1 VATLSGLLAA
11 LGWRPGRSLLGRGVA
26 RSRIGWV
33 VAEVLALT
41 LFVIVLGLVFHRE
54 DPLFTD
60 MSGASGT
67 VPWSWFAPALL
78 ALRYG
83 VLSGLG
89 SMAMLLAAWVVT
101 SAAGVPM
108 PTGYFIG
115 GLLLTMVCGEFSGSW
130 RGRVDRLAEANS
142 YLEDRIE
149 RVTGRLFTVQRSHDL
164 LQQELLQRPTTLRNA
179 LEVLERRALLG
190 EQSVGV
196 AAQAFLDHLAA
207 SCQLEDAQVVA
218 VDTDAEQLGAVL
230 AQLGEAQPV
239 QIDDALV
246 RYALERGRLAHVQ
259 VGLAD
264 ADTPTQHLVVAPLR
278 IGRQRLQALLV
289 VSRMPFLALH
299 DETLQMIAV
308 LCSAFSAAAEVSEAV
323 AEVLVQVPACP
334 PRLAE
339 ELCRLDRIAREHAIV
354 SHLVLLRFDDP
365 LRSEEQGLMA
375 QRRAR
380 APDVTWPYA
389 NAQRCLR
396 LLTLMP
402 LAGPASVEGYLAS
415 FTEMVTSRYRD
426 ERASPGLAALRIG
439 VRVLALG
446 GATPVGQT
454 LRELVAEDSIRPDG
468 AVRPDG
474 AGVGA

>member
-1 VATLSGLLAA
+1 MATLRGLLTA
-11 LGWRPGRSLLGRGVA
+11 LGWRPGRALLDRGVA

-41 LFVIVLGLVFHRE
+41 LIAVLLGLVFNRD
-54 DPLFTD
+54 DPLYTH
-60 MSGASGT
+60 AT
-67 VPWSWFAPALL
+67 VPWSWFAPLLL

-89 SMAMLLAAWVVT
+89 SMALLLAGWWL
-101 SAAGVPM
+101 AAGPGEPL
-108 PTGYFIG
+108 PTPYFIG
-115 GLLLTMVCGEFSGSW
+115 GLLLTMVCGEFSGTW

-179 LEVLERRALLG
+179 LEGLERRALIG
-190 EQSVGV
+190 EQSIGV

-218 VDTDAEQLGAVL
+218 VDADGEQLGAVL
-230 AQLGEAQPV
+230 AQLGESPAV
-239 QIDDALV
+239 AIDDALV
-246 RYALERGRLAHVQ
+246 RYALGRDRLAHVQ

-264 ADTPTQHLVVAPLR
+264 GDTPTRHLVVAPLR
-278 IGRQRLQALLV
+278 IGRQRLRALLV

-308 LCSAFSAAAEVSEAV
+308 LCSAFSAAAEVSAAV
-323 AEVLVQVPACP
+323 AEVLVHVPACP

-339 ELCRLDRIAREHAIV
+339 ELCRLDRIAREHGIV

-365 LRSEEQGLMA
+365 LRTEEQGLMA

-380 APDVTWPYA
+380 APDVTWAYTSAPGG
-389 NAQRCLR
+389 QR

-402 LAGPASVEGYLAS
+402 LAGTAAVEGYLAS

-426 ERASPGLAALRIG
+426 ERAVPGLASLRIG

-446 GATPVGQT
+446 GTTAVGPT
-454 LRELVAEDSIRPDG
+454 LRTLVAEDSESG
-468 AVRPDG
+468 ATARVN
-474 AGVGA
+474 GVAA